1 MSCKIFEF
9 AFNYTDI
16 SDLGVAA
23 LNNTYQDIDDLVAAG
38 CEVNYNGTSFSYD
51 IVYDNDYYG
60 EANETADYEFID
72 VNATTMTFMIAG
84 ITALDIAAY
93 EGHNETVEKLLTVDG
108 IEVDMVT
115 SFGATPLTEASFF
128 GFTSIISML
137 WGAGADIN
145 HQDND
150 GLTPLHITSIY
161 DHLESAKLLV
171 SLGAELDTLTY
182 RDGNTALIFAAYY
195 ASPGLVQLLVDAG
208 AGLAITNAYNGT
220 ALDYALER
228 NNTEV
233 VDILTRAGEGEEVEI
248 EEFPI

>member
-1 MSCKIFEF
+1 M

-23 LNNTYQDIDDLVAAG
+23 LNNSYEDIDDLIAAG
-38 CEVNYNGTSFSYD
+38 CEVNYNGTSFSYNV
-51 IVYDNDYYG
+51 VYDNDYG
-60 EANETADYEFID
+60 EGDTNDTADYEFID
-72 VNATTMTFMIAG
+72 VNSTTVTVEIAG

-93 EGHNETVEKLLTVDG
+93 EGHNETVEKLLTVEG

-128 GFTSIISML
+128 GFTTIISML
-137 WGAGADIN
+137 ANAGADIN

-161 DHLESAKLLV
+161 DHLESAKLLIN
-171 SLGAELDTLTY
+171 LGAEVDTLTY

-195 ASPGLVQLLVDAG
+195 SSPALVQLLVNSG
-208 AGLAITNAYNGT
+208 ATLDIVNGYNGT

-233 VDILTRAGEGEEVEI
+233 VDILILAQGDASLEPDVEI
-248 EEFPI
+248 ILEEFPV